1 MSTETL
7 EKLVSTSSI
16 GGGPGGGYIAIEQAE
31 SFIDHVFESAVLWQ
45 EATKK
50 KMNAPYAEW
59 SEVRVGARVIRLA
72 IEGEDNGENAGATF
86 SKISISTVK
95 IRLDWEITRESL
107 EDNIEKEAFDEHL
120 LRLMSHRLGEDLEEL
135 SIWGDTT
142 SPVKALKGLDGWHK
156 QALANSHVVV
166 ADTAGAANAQLS
178 RKHFYQAMRAMP
190 AKYSRNVRNQR
201 FYVGPY
207 AFADYLFSQSEQGIV
222 PNEVIAG
229 TLRGP
234 VPLAQGAAGDRTPYP
249 FGVPLVEV
257 PMFDSNFNETNA
269 GTGTGPIDASTFLEF
284 TDPVNRIVGMQ
295 RQIQLHKEYNAKKD
309 AIEYTCYVRFGIG
322 WLNPD
327 AVVTVTGIP
336 TVSV

>member
-1 MSTETL
+1 MSNDTL

-16 GGGPGGGYIAIEQAE
+16 GGGPGGGYLSIEQAN
-31 SFIDHVFESAVLWQ
+31 SFIDHVFDSAVLWK

-50 KMNAPYAEW
+50 KMNSQYAEW
-59 SEVRVGARVIRLA
+59 SEVRVGARVIRTA
-72 IEGEDNGENAGATF
+72 VEGIDNGENAGATF
-86 SKISISTVK
+86 SKISISTIK

-107 EDNIEKEAFDEHL
+107 EDNIEGDSFDEHL

-142 SPVKALKGLDGWHK
+142 GSVTALKGLDGWHK
-156 QALANSHVVV
+156 QALNNSHVVP
-166 ADTAGAANAQLS
+166 ADTNGAANQQLS
-178 RKHFYQAMRAMP
+178 RKHFYQALRTMP
-190 AKYSRNVRNQR
+190 QKYARNVQNQR
-201 FYVGPY
+201 FYVSS
-207 AFADYLFSQSEQGIV
+207 ALFSDYLFSQSEAGIV

-249 FGVPLVEV
+249 FGIPLVEV
-257 PMFDSNFNETNA
+257 PMFDSHANVNNA
-269 GTGTGPIDASTFLEF
+269 GTGVGPTDTTGFLEY
-284 TDPVNRIVGMQ
+284 TDPANRIVGMQ
-295 RQIQLHKEYNAKKD
+295 REIQIHKEYVPKKD
-309 AIEYTCYVRFGIG
+309 AIEYTVYVRFGIG

-336 TVSV
+336 VVQL